1 MRLRFKT
8 MWAEG
13 MTLPKF
19 VEEARIAAHESPGA
33 GVYIMTLTSP
43 AVAAEALP
51 GQFVDV
57 SVPLGT
63 SILRRPLGIAE
74 VSRAEGWIR
83 LIYRVV
89 GQGTQALAAA
99 RPGARVSVLG
109 PLGKGFR
116 TQLHRPLLVG
126 GGMGLSPLLF
136 FAAESRG
143 TASVLMGGRTKDE
156 LFWEHIYAPYVHE
169 VFITTDDG
177 SYGTKGFVTTLLP
190 ELLAKESYDGIAV
203 CGPPVMMQ
211 RVAALAASYDV
222 PCEVS
227 LERHMACGLG
237 ACLSCAVDTKYG
249 RRKVCKDG
257 PVFSADE
264 VYYDAS

>member
-1 MRLRFKT
+1 
-8 MWAEG
+8 
-13 MTLPKF
+13 
-19 VEEARIAAHESPGA
+19 
-33 GVYIMTLTSP
+33 
-43 AVAAEALP
+43 
-51 GQFVDV
+51 
-57 SVPLGT
+57 
-63 SILRRPLGIAE
+63 
-74 VSRAEGWIR
+74 
-83 LIYRVV
+83 
-89 GQGTQALAAA
+89 
-99 RPGARVSVLG
+99 
-109 PLGKGFR
+109 
-116 TQLHRPLLVG
+116 
-126 GGMGLSPLLF
+126 
-136 FAAESRG
+136 
-143 TASVLMGGRTKDE
+143 MGGRTKDE

-190 ELLAKESYDGIAV
+190 KLLAKESYDGIAV